1 VTSKSGSLLSAAIV
15 LGAVGSLNDD
25 VLRNA
30 INRSRKG
37 RNRILLHQHNGG
49 DPIRVRNTQGR
60 NEKCA
65 CGSGKKFKSC
75 CALRA
80 PIKEIVDVTMAE
92 KVESR
97 LQGDV

>member
-1 VTSKSGSLLSAAIV
+1 MKAASLASAAII
-15 LGAVGSLNDD
+15 LGAIAPSQMSSLGR
-25 VLRNA
+25 LARKA
-30 INRSRKG
+30 SKFKNRP
-37 RNRILLHQHNGG
+37 LLCQNNGG
-49 DPIRVRNTQGR
+49 DPIRVKTQPGR
-60 NEKCA
+60 NEKCP
-65 CGSGKKFKSC
+65 CGSQKKYKSC